1 VPLRDALDRAEIA
14 NMDLVEISPNAEPPV
29 CKILDYGKYRFQLQ
43 KKAAEARKNQITVTV
58 KEITMRPR
66 TEEHDYQVKMRKMRE
81 FLGNGDKLKVT
92 IRFRGREMAHQEI
105 GMEMM
110 KRIEQDLLDL
120 GKVDQRP
127 RIEGRH
133 MGMLLSPLVP
143 KK

>member
-1 VPLRDALDRAEIA
+1 MPLRDALDRAEIA

>member
-1 VPLRDALDRAEIA
+1 
-14 NMDLVEISPNAEPPV
+14 MEISPNADPPV
-29 CKILDYGKYRFQLQ
+29 CKILDYGKYRFQQQ
-43 KKAAEARKNQITVTV
+43 KKAAEARKNQIIVVV

-110 KRIEQDLLDL
+110 KRIEQDLMDI

-127 RIEGRH
+127 RLEGRH
-133 MGMLLSPLVP
+133 MGMMLSPLVA
-143 KK
+143 KTN